1 MLPFLFLSL
10 VGCGSGTADVDDW
23 VDNSSPMTVKE
34 MTVKKTDQV
43 DIDGLQKEVR
53 SLRSDLNQL
62 LSVLPE

>member
-1 MLPFLFLSL
+1 
-10 VGCGSGTADVDDW
+10 
-23 VDNSSPMTVKE
+23 MTVKE